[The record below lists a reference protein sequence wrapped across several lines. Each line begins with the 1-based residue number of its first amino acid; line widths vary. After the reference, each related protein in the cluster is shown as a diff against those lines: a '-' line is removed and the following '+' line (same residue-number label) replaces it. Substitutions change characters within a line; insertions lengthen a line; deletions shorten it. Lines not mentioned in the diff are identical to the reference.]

1 MVESEIQEELKHLEE
16 MLVDGTNISFILE
29 QSKSLLSHVDATS
42 HWQLYASILL
52 LLGKAHYYLGQIDE
66 AKEIF
71 ERVLQ
76 HHSQKDKSIYAKALI
91 HLGNIHQ
98 HTSQLAESI
107 VCFKKAIDIFESE
120 QNTLGLAHGYTNA
133 GISYRKLA
141 EYSISLEF
149 MDKGRR
155 LYEELGDEAGVAAN
169 TGNIGNVYFGMNQYA
184 KALEY
189 QYQALAI
196 NEKVN
201 NLRGI
206 ANNCLT
212 IGGVHLLT
220 NEYDLADLYFQR
232 ASELFVILDDK
243 TGAMHAQSNIGILL
257 DFQGKFEEALALD
270 EEVLKHAIE
279 TDDASGIAT
288 QFVNIGNLYANP
300 ANSRY
305 EPIKAEEYFL
315 KAMDIH
321 IDLQQQDAVCSLHKQ
336 MSELYERMELWQKS
350 LYHLKEHLQ
359 LNDVLI
365 SEEAKHKADLLDQR
379 RKLDQIERD
388 RQLQVARFQ
397 EQEKILHNILPNT
410 IAERMLNGE
419 SNIVDVAE
427 DVSIFFSDIVDFTAL
442 TSAMNPESLIMDL
455 NKLFTEFD
463 RIAKKHNVEKI
474 KTIGDAYMAVCGVP
488 KKQEDHALR
497 LANFAF
503 DVMSASQ
510 QFIIGHSKVDL
521 RIGIHA
527 GEAIAGI
534 IGEDKYSYDLWGDA
548 VNIASRMEN
557 TGEKGQIQVTEYY
570 KHLLEGH
577 TDITFTSRGEI
588 DIKGKGK
595 MKTYF
600 MHQSN
605 NA

>member
-42 HWQLYASILL
+42 HWQLHASILL
-52 LLGKAHYYLGQIDE
+52 ILGKAHYYLGQIDE

-107 VCFKKAIDIFESE
+107 VCFKEAIDIFESE

>member
-1 MVESEIQEELKHLEE
+1 V
-16 MLVDGTNISFILE
+16 V
-29 QSKSLLSHVDATS
+29 
-42 HWQLYASILL
+42 
-52 LLGKAHYYLGQIDE
+52 
-66 AKEIF
+66 
-71 ERVLQ
+71 Q

-107 VCFKKAIDIFESE
+107 VCFKEAIDIFESE

-220 NEYDLADLYFQR
+220 NEYDLADSYFQR
-232 ASELFVILDDK
+232 ASELFAILDDK
-243 TGAMHAQSNIGILL
+243 TGVMHAQSNIGILL
-257 DFQGKFEEALALD
+257 DFQEKFEEALALD

-336 MSELYERMELWQKS
+336 MSELYERMELW
-350 LYHLKEHLQ
+350 
-359 LNDVLI
+359 
-365 SEEAKHKADLLDQR
+365 
-379 RKLDQIERD
+379 
-388 RQLQVARFQ
+388 
-397 EQEKILHNILPNT
+397 
-410 IAERMLNGE
+410 
-419 SNIVDVAE
+419 
-427 DVSIFFSDIVDFTAL
+427 
-442 TSAMNPESLIMDL
+442 
-455 NKLFTEFD
+455 
-463 RIAKKHNVEKI
+463 
-474 KTIGDAYMAVCGVP
+474 
-488 KKQEDHALR
+488 
-497 LANFAF
+497 
-503 DVMSASQ
+503 
-510 QFIIGHSKVDL
+510 
-521 RIGIHA
+521 
-527 GEAIAGI
+527 
-534 IGEDKYSYDLWGDA
+534 
-548 VNIASRMEN
+548 
-557 TGEKGQIQVTEYY
+557 
-570 KHLLEGH
+570 
-577 TDITFTSRGEI
+577 
-588 DIKGKGK
+588 
-595 MKTYF
+595 
-600 MHQSN
+600 
-605 NA
+605 

>member
-29 QSKSLLSHVDATS
+29 QSKSLLSHEDATK
-42 HWQLYASILL
+42 HWQLHASILL

-91 HLGNIHQ
+91 QLGNIHQ
-98 HTSQLAESI
+98 HTSQLAESV
-107 VCFKKAIDIFESE
+107 VCFKEAIDIFESE

-220 NEYDLADLYFQR
+220 NEYDLADSYFQR
-232 ASELFVILDDK
+232 ASELFAILDDK
-243 TGAMHAQSNIGILL
+243 TGVMHAQSNIGILL
-257 DFQGKFEEALALD
+257 DFQEKFEEALALD

-397 EQEKILHNILPNT
+397 EQEKILYNILPNT

-455 NKLFTEFD
+455 NKLFTDFD

-497 LANFAF
+497 LANFTF

>member
-1 MVESEIQEELKHLEE
+1 M
-16 MLVDGTNISFILE
+16 
-29 QSKSLLSHVDATS
+29 
-42 HWQLYASILL
+42 
-52 LLGKAHYYLGQIDE
+52 
-66 AKEIF
+66 
-71 ERVLQ
+71 
-76 HHSQKDKSIYAKALI
+76 
-91 HLGNIHQ
+91 
-98 HTSQLAESI
+98 
-107 VCFKKAIDIFESE
+107 
-120 QNTLGLAHGYTNA
+120 
-133 GISYRKLA
+133 
-141 EYSISLEF
+141 
-149 MDKGRR
+149 
-155 LYEELGDEAGVAAN
+155 
-169 TGNIGNVYFGMNQYA
+169 
-184 KALEY
+184 
-189 QYQALAI
+189 
-196 NEKVN
+196 
-201 NLRGI
+201 
-206 ANNCLT
+206 
-212 IGGVHLLT
+212 
-220 NEYDLADLYFQR
+220 
-232 ASELFVILDDK
+232 
-243 TGAMHAQSNIGILL
+243 
-257 DFQGKFEEALALD
+257 
-270 EEVLKHAIE
+270 
-279 TDDASGIAT
+279 
-288 QFVNIGNLYANP
+288 
-300 ANSRY
+300 
-305 EPIKAEEYFL
+305 
-315 KAMDIH
+315 
-321 IDLQQQDAVCSLHKQ
+321 
-336 MSELYERMELWQKS
+336 
-350 LYHLKEHLQ
+350 
-359 LNDVLI
+359 I

-474 KTIGDAYMAVCGVP
+474 KTIGDAYMAVCGVS

-577 TDITFTSRGEI
+577 TDITFTSHGEI

>member
-29 QSKSLLSHVDATS
+29 QSKFLLSHVDATS
-42 HWQLYASILL
+42 HWQLHASILL

-71 ERVLQ
+71 ERVFQ
-76 HHSQKDKSIYAKALI
+76 YHSQKDKSIYAKALI
-91 HLGNIHQ
+91 LLGNIHQ

-107 VCFKKAIDIFESE
+107 VCFKEAIDIFESE

-243 TGAMHAQSNIGILL
+243 TGAMHAKSNIGILL
-257 DFQGKFEEALALD
+257 DFQEKFEEALALD

-488 KKQEDHALR
+488 KKLEDHALR

>member
-42 HWQLYASILL
+42 HWQLHASILL
-52 LLGKAHYYLGQIDE
+52 LLGKAHFFLGQIDE

-71 ERVLQ
+71 ESVLQ

-107 VCFKKAIDIFESE
+107 VCFKEAIDIFESE

-155 LYEELGDEAGVAAN
+155 LYEELGDETGVAAN

-488 KKQEDHALR
+488 KKLEDHALR

>member
-29 QSKSLLSHVDATS
+29 QSKFLLSHVDATS
-42 HWQLYASILL
+42 HWQLHASILL

-71 ERVLQ
+71 ERVFQ

-91 HLGNIHQ
+91 LLGNIHQ

-107 VCFKKAIDIFESE
+107 VCFKEAIDIFESE

-243 TGAMHAQSNIGILL
+243 TGAMHAKSNIGILL
-257 DFQGKFEEALALD
+257 DFQEKFEEALALD

>member
-1 MVESEIQEELKHLEE
+1 
-16 MLVDGTNISFILE
+16 MLI
-29 QSKSLLSHVDATS
+29 
-42 HWQLYASILL
+42 
-52 LLGKAHYYLGQIDE
+52 LGKAHYYLGQIDE

-91 HLGNIHQ
+91 QLGNIHQ

-107 VCFKKAIDIFESE
+107 VCFKEAIDIFESE
-120 QNTLGLAHGYTNA
+120 QNILGLAHGYTNA

-232 ASELFVILDDK
+232 ASELFAILDDK
-243 TGAMHAQSNIGILL
+243 TGVMNAQSNIGILL
-257 DFQGKFEEALALD
+257 DFQEKFEEALALD

-321 IDLQQQDAVCSLHKQ
+321 IDLQQQNAVCSLHKQ

-427 DVSIFFSDIVDFTAL
+427 DVSIFFSDIVDFTAS

-510 QFIIGHSKVDL
+510 QFIIGNSKVDL

>member
-29 QSKSLLSHVDATS
+29 QSKSLLSHEDATK
-42 HWQLYASILL
+42 HWQLHASILL

-98 HTSQLAESI
+98 HTSQLAESV
-107 VCFKKAIDIFESE
+107 VCFKEAIDIFESE

-220 NEYDLADLYFQR
+220 NEYDLADSYFQR
-232 ASELFVILDDK
+232 ASELFAILDDK
-243 TGAMHAQSNIGILL
+243 TGVMHAQSNIGILL
-257 DFQGKFEEALALD
+257 DFQEKFEEALALD

>member
-42 HWQLYASILL
+42 HWQLHASILL

-71 ERVLQ
+71 ERVFQ

-91 HLGNIHQ
+91 LLGNIHQ

-107 VCFKKAIDIFESE
+107 VCFKEAIDIFESE

-243 TGAMHAQSNIGILL
+243 TGAMHAKSNIGILL
-257 DFQGKFEEALALD
+257 DFQEKFEEALALD

>member
-29 QSKSLLSHVDATS
+29 QSKFLLSHVDATS
-42 HWQLYASILL
+42 HWQLHASILL

-71 ERVLQ
+71 ERVFQ
-76 HHSQKDKSIYAKALI
+76 YHSQKDKSIYAKALI
-91 HLGNIHQ
+91 LLGNIHQ

-107 VCFKKAIDIFESE
+107 VCFKEAIDIFESE

-243 TGAMHAQSNIGILL
+243 TGAMHAKSNIGILL
-257 DFQGKFEEALALD
+257 DFQEKFEEALALD

-488 KKQEDHALR
+488 KKLEDHALR

-570 KHLLEGH
+570 KQLLEGH

>member
-29 QSKSLLSHVDATS
+29 QSKSLLSHVDATM
-42 HWQLYASILL
+42 HWQLHASILL

-91 HLGNIHQ
+91 QLGNIHQ

-107 VCFKKAIDIFESE
+107 VCFKEAIDIFESE
-120 QNTLGLAHGYTNA
+120 QNILGLAHGYTNA

-232 ASELFVILDDK
+232 ASELFAILDDK
-243 TGAMHAQSNIGILL
+243 TGVMNAQSNIGILL
-257 DFQGKFEEALALD
+257 DFQEKFEEALALD

-321 IDLQQQDAVCSLHKQ
+321 IDLQQQNDVCSLHKQ

-365 SEEAKHKADLLDQR
+365 SEEAKHKADLLDQG

-427 DVSIFFSDIVDFTAL
+427 DISIFFSDIVDFTAL

-510 QFIIGHSKVDL
+510 QFMIGHSKVDL

>member
-1 MVESEIQEELKHLEE
+1 MEASEIQEELKHLEE
-16 MLVDGTNISFILE
+16 MLVEGTNISFVLE
-29 QSKSLLSHVDATS
+29 QSKSLLSLVDANT
-42 HWQLYASILL
+42 HWQLHASILL
-52 LLGKAHYYLGQIDE
+52 QLGKAHFFLGQIDE
-66 AKEIF
+66 SREIV
-71 ERVLQ
+71 EHVLQ
-76 HHSQKDKSIYAKALI
+76 HYSHKDKTICAKALI

-98 HTSQLAESI
+98 QTAQLAESI
-107 VCFKKAIDIFESE
+107 ACFQSALEIYETE
-120 QNTLGLAHGYTNA
+120 QNILGLAHGYTNA

-141 EYSISLEF
+141 DYSTSLEF

-169 TGNIGNVYFGMNQYA
+169 TGNIGNVYFVMNQYA

-212 IGGVHLLT
+212 IGGVHLMT
-220 NEYDLADLYFQR
+220 NEYGLADSYFQR
-232 ASELFVILDDK
+232 ASELFEILDDK
-243 TGAMHAQSNIGILL
+243 AGAMHAQSNIGILL
-257 DFQGKFEEALALD
+257 DFQEKFEEALALD
-270 EEVLKHAIE
+270 EEVLKYAIE
-279 TDDASGIAT
+279 KDDVSGIAT
-288 QFVNIGNLYANP
+288 QLVNIGNLYANP
-300 ANSRY
+300 KNSRY

-321 IDLQQQDAVCSLHKQ
+321 IELKQQDAVCSLHKQ

-365 SEEAKHKADLLDQR
+365 SEEAQHKADLFDQR
-379 RKLDQIERD
+379 RKLDQIEKE
-388 RQLQVARFQ
+388 RQLEVARFQ

-419 SNIVDVAE
+419 SNIVDKAE

-488 KKQEDHALR
+488 KKHQDHALR

-503 DVMSASQ
+503 EVMSASK
-510 QFIIGHSKVDL
+510 QFIIGHSNVDL

-534 IGEDKYSYDLWGDA
+534 IGEDKYSYDLWGDT

-557 TGEKGQIQVTEYY
+557 TGEKGHIQVTEHY
-570 KHLLEGH
+570 KQLLDGHL
-577 TDITFTSRGEI
+577 DIIFTSRGEI

>member
-1 MVESEIQEELKHLEE
+1 MVESEIKEELKHLEE

-42 HWQLYASILL
+42 NLQLHASIMLI
-52 LLGKAHYYLGQIDE
+52 LGKAHYYLGQIDE

-91 HLGNIHQ
+91 QLGNIHQ

-107 VCFKKAIDIFESE
+107 VCFKEAIDIFESE
-120 QNTLGLAHGYTNA
+120 QNILGLAHGYTNA

-232 ASELFVILDDK
+232 ASELFAILDDK
-243 TGAMHAQSNIGILL
+243 TGVMNAQSNIGILL
-257 DFQGKFEEALALD
+257 DFQEKFEEALALD

-321 IDLQQQDAVCSLHKQ
+321 IDLQQQNAVCSLHKQ

-427 DVSIFFSDIVDFTAL
+427 DVSIFFSDIVNFTAL

-510 QFIIGHSKVDL
+510 QFIIGNSKVDL

>member
-1 MVESEIQEELKHLEE
+1 MVESEIKEELKHLEE

-42 HWQLYASILL
+42 NLQLHASIMLI
-52 LLGKAHYYLGQIDE
+52 LGKAHYYLGQIDE

-91 HLGNIHQ
+91 QLGNIHQ

-107 VCFKKAIDIFESE
+107 VCFKEAIDIFESE
-120 QNTLGLAHGYTNA
+120 QNILGLAHGYTNA

-232 ASELFVILDDK
+232 ASELFAILDDK
-243 TGAMHAQSNIGILL
+243 TGVMNAQSNIGILL
-257 DFQGKFEEALALD
+257 DFQEKFEEALALD

-288 QFVNIGNLYANP
+288 QIVNIGNLYANP

-321 IDLQQQDAVCSLHKQ
+321 IDLQQQNAVCSLHKQ

-427 DVSIFFSDIVDFTAL
+427 DVSIFFSDIVNFTAL

-510 QFIIGHSKVDL
+510 QFIIGNSKVDL

>member
-29 QSKSLLSHVDATS
+29 QSKFLLSHVDATS
-42 HWQLYASILL
+42 HWQLHASILL

-71 ERVLQ
+71 ERVFQ

-91 HLGNIHQ
+91 LLGNIHQ

-107 VCFKKAIDIFESE
+107 VCFKEAIDIFESE

-243 TGAMHAQSNIGILL
+243 TGAMHAKSNIGILL
-257 DFQGKFEEALALD
+257 DFQEKFEEALALD

-488 KKQEDHALR
+488 KKLEDHALR

-570 KHLLEGH
+570 KQLLEGH

>member
-42 HWQLYASILL
+42 HWQLHASILL
-52 LLGKAHYYLGQIDE
+52 ILGKAHYYLGQIDE

-71 ERVLQ
+71 ESVLQ
-76 HHSQKDKSIYAKALI
+76 HHSRKDKSIYAKALI

-107 VCFKKAIDIFESE
+107 VCFKEAIDIFESE

-243 TGAMHAQSNIGILL
+243 TGAMHAKSNIGILL
-257 DFQGKFEEALALD
+257 DFQEKFEEALALD

-321 IDLQQQDAVCSLHKQ
+321 FDLQQQDAVCSLHKQ

-388 RQLQVARFQ
+388 RQLQVVRFQ

>member
-91 HLGNIHQ
+91 QLGNIHQ

-107 VCFKKAIDIFESE
+107 VCFKEAIDIFESE
-120 QNTLGLAHGYTNA
+120 QNILGLAHGYTNA
-133 GISYRKLA
+133 GITYRKLA

-220 NEYDLADLYFQR
+220 DEYDLADSYFQR
-232 ASELFVILDDK
+232 ASELFAILDDK
-243 TGAMHAQSNIGILL
+243 TGVMNAQSNIGILL
-257 DFQGKFEEALALD
+257 DFQEKFEEALALD

-427 DVSIFFSDIVDFTAL
+427 DISIFFSDIVDFTAL

-510 QFIIGHSKVDL
+510 QFMIGHSKVDL

>member
-29 QSKSLLSHVDATS
+29 QSKSLLSHVDATK
-42 HWQLYASILL
+42 HWQLHASILL
-52 LLGKAHYYLGQIDE
+52 ILGKAHYFLGQIDE

-107 VCFKKAIDIFESE
+107 VCLKEAIDIFESE
-120 QNTLGLAHGYTNA
+120 QNTLGLAHGYTYA

-141 EYSISLEF
+141 EYSTSLEF

-220 NEYDLADLYFQR
+220 NEYDLADSYFQR
-232 ASELFVILDDK
+232 ASELFAILDDK
-243 TGAMHAQSNIGILL
+243 TGVMHAQSNIGILL
-257 DFQGKFEEALALD
+257 DFQEKFEEALALD

-279 TDDASGIAT
+279 IDDASGIAT

-321 IDLQQQDAVCSLHKQ
+321 IELQQQDAVCSLHKQ

-359 LNDVLI
+359 LNDVVI

>member
-42 HWQLYASILL
+42 HWQLHASILL
-52 LLGKAHYYLGQIDE
+52 ILGKAHYYLGQIDE

-107 VCFKKAIDIFESE
+107 VCFKEAIDIFESE

-243 TGAMHAQSNIGILL
+243 TGAMHAKSNIGILL
-257 DFQGKFEEALALD
+257 DFQEKFEEALALD